1 MYLLRIRRR
10 GRPNFNYLTT
20 QASLFPIHL
29 KRRDRP
35 AYPLG
40 MLPEDFKWRFD
51 DRYGHH
57 WLLCN
62 GREVALVNKVSEGKW
77 LMGVNRQRWSG
88 NGRGYTGTLSHA
100 KRMVERWAT
109 VNAQRL
115 RREVLDQKLRSPP
128 TGDPRLSRAEQRIEH
143 RLRS

>member
-1 MYLLRIRRR
+1 MGVSLLATQTLDFQSRSQPERWVARI
-10 GRPNFNYLTT
+10 LT
-20 QASLFPIHL
+20 
-29 KRRDRP
+29 
-35 AYPLG
+35 G
-40 MLPEDFKWRFD
+40 MLPNDFQWRFD

-88 NGRGYTGTLSHA
+88 SGRGYTSTLAHA

-109 VNAQRL
+109 ANAKRL
-115 RREVLDQKLRSPP
+115 RLEVLDQKLLNPP
-128 TGDPRLSRAEQRIEH
+128 AGDPRLSRAEQRIEH